1 MNRNAVGSRA
11 FSLAEMLIAVLVL
24 GIGLISI
31 SALLPS
37 GILIQRSAS
46 DDVYGPIVAEQALSM
61 IRSKVHPED
70 FGMMEEFT
78 ELGDADRSSGR
89 SDTNATAAGF
99 GMPWPTR
106 PSLPGDWGW
115 KRPGVIYD
123 DLGNPSNPWADG
135 IDETGAIDIFSHY
148 FTKRML
154 ALPDAGWYSAA
165 GLATEFPAGVGPAA
179 GGPKNL
185 WGIPYSRRIYDWDN
199 DVASTGVNSG
209 TQDPSGR
216 MPLAI
221 ITQRERSWPMA
232 PEADP
237 AARSPE
243 GAPLYFW
250 DCMFRRFGGRIQVAI
265 FVYRAAPSGGDGP
278 AFSRSA
284 FLKGPPSAP
293 ALPGAAPA
301 TQVTFPFRR
310 RFYEA
315 TVEHA
320 SSAELPWRA
329 GGYDRSL
336 ISPSDNT
343 QIRKTSPTAA
353 PTSQF
358 KAAEAYDQWQMAGQW
373 IVDEDGA
380 VHRLIQGRT
389 RNEDG
394 PVAMS
399 SSLLPDTHDARTK
412 AGAWRAAAMET
423 YLQGGGPF
431 PEVDLAGTAAAEWP
445 GIEQIWY
452 LPRTVYRNG
461 YEYAVT
467 PVYVTV
473 RDL

>member
-1 MNRNAVGSRA
+1 MTRRASESRG
-11 FSLAEMLIAVLVL
+11 FSLAEMLVAVLVL

-37 GILIQRSAS
+37 GMLIQRSAS
-46 DDVYGPIVAEQALSM
+46 DDVYGPIVAEQALSI

-89 SDTNATAAGF
+89 SDTNATGAGL
-99 GMPWPTR
+99 GLPWPTR
-106 PSLPGDWGW
+106 PNLPGDWGW

-123 DLGNPSNPWADG
+123 DLDSAANPWADG
-135 IDETGAIDIFSHY
+135 VDETGAIDIFSHY
-148 FTKRML
+148 FTKRAL
-154 ALPDAGWYSAA
+154 TLPDSGWYSAA
-165 GLATEFPAGVGPAA
+165 RLASEFPGGVGPST
-179 GGPKNL
+179 GGPTTL
-185 WGIPYSRRIYDWDN
+185 WGIPYSRRLYDWDN
-199 DVASTGVNSG
+199 DVSSTGVASG
-209 TQDPSGR
+209 SQDPSGR
-216 MPLAI
+216 VPLAI

-237 AARSPE
+237 AARSSE
-243 GAPLYFW
+243 GAPLYYW

-265 FVYRAAPSGGDGP
+265 FVFRAAPSGGDGP
-278 AFSRSA
+278 PFSRSPH
-284 FLKGPPSAP
+284 LKGPPSAP
-293 ALPGAAPA
+293 ALPGAAPV

-315 TVEHA
+315 TIEHA
-320 SSAELPWRA
+320 SSAEMPWRA
-329 GGYDRSL
+329 GGFDRSL
-336 ISPSDNT
+336 STPSDNT
-343 QIRKTSPTAA
+343 QIRKTSAAA
-353 PTSQF
+353 PSSQF
-358 KAAEAYDQWQMAGQW
+358 KAGEAYDQWQSAGQW
-373 IVDEDGA
+373 LIDEDGA

-399 SSLLPDTHDARTK
+399 SSLLPDAHDARTR
-412 AGAWRAAAMET
+412 AGAWRAAALET
-423 YLQGGGPF
+423 FMQGAGPF
-431 PEVDLAGTAAAEWP
+431 PAVDLPGTAAAEWP

-461 YEYAVT
+461 YEYGVT
-467 PVYVTV
+467 PVYATV